1 MRFACND
8 YYVIVKKIVYW
19 LCGSVIYFSILNV
32 WLVKFCVH
40 YSQQYRVC
48 HQPGPEKYYTPLQ
61 PGPDIQPWTPP
72 NNVICEEAYIH
83 ILYYRLQ
90 SGVSQSKCNVSCIQ

>member
-1 MRFACND
+1 MRLAWNEYLF
-8 YYVIVKKIVYW
+8 VIVKKFVHW
-19 LCGSVIYFSILNV
+19 LCGSGSIIYFSILNV

-40 YSQQYRVC
+40 YSQQYGVC

-72 NNVICEEAYIH
+72 NNVICQDTYIH
-83 ILYYRLQ
+83 ILYYSPVFR
-90 SGVSQSKCNVSCIQ
+90 KAK

>member
-1 MRFACND
+1 MRLAWNEYLFVI
-8 YYVIVKKIVYW
+8 VIVKKIVNL

-32 WLVKFCVH
+32 WLGKFCVH

-61 PGPDIQPWTPP
+61 PGHPALDT
-72 NNVICEEAYIH
+72 
-83 ILYYRLQ
+83 
-90 SGVSQSKCNVSCIQ
+90 S